1 MNNNKIKFITTSIG
15 LIIIVLLV
23 VVIFPNSMSRFS
35 NNKVLSGTIKV
46 QNNSISNYL
55 KNTNDLVNDNT
66 KDNNLRYKSNSNN
79 YIEIDN
85 HLYQIIGIFNN
96 NIKVIDTNS
105 IDTIDDYYNK
115 LSNNTKKIII
125 ESIYYNGETSS
136 NDFLIAYEEEKISTV
151 KKKVY
156 KINKSD
162 YLFSNWISIDE
173 TKPVFYIDGNIEFI
187 EGNGTKNNPY
197 KI

>member
-1 MNNNKIKFITTSIG
+1 MNTNKIKIITTSIG
-15 LIIIVLLV
+15 LIIIVLLI

-55 KNTNDLVNDNT
+55 KNTNDLVNDKT
-66 KDNNLRYKSNSNN
+66 KDNNLRYKTSDNN
-79 YIEIDN
+79 YIKIDN

-96 NIKVIDTNS
+96 NIKVMDTKS
-105 IDTIDDYYNK
+105 IDNIDEYYNE

-125 ESIYYNGETSS
+125 ESIYYNGETNS
-136 NDFLIAYEEEKISTV
+136 NDFLEAYEEEKSSSI
-151 KKKVY
+151 KKKIY
-156 KINKSD
+156 KVNTSD
-162 YLFSNWISIDE
+162 HLFSNWISIDE
-173 TKPVFYIDGNIEFI
+173 LKPVFYIDGNIEYI
-187 EGNGTKNNPY
+187 DGNGTKSNPY

>member
-1 MNNNKIKFITTSIG
+1 MNTNKIKLISTSIG
-15 LIIIVLLV
+15 LILIVLLI

-46 QNNSISNYL
+46 QNNTISNYL

-66 KDNNLRYKSNSNN
+66 KDSNLRYKSSDNN
-79 YIEIDN
+79 FIQIDN

-105 IDTIDDYYNK
+105 IDSIDNYYNE

-125 ESIYYNGETSS
+125 ESIYYNGES
-136 NDFLIAYEEEKISTV
+136 NSNEFLKAYEEEKYSSI
-151 KKKVY
+151 KKKIY
-156 KINKSD
+156 KVNTSD
-162 YLFSNWISIDE
+162 HLFSNWISIDE
-173 TKPVFYIDGNIEFI
+173 TKPVFYIDGNIEYI